1 MPENADTG
9 PGRTGGGLPEGPEPA
24 PDAVEVVEAA
34 HLLRGAS
41 EVVIRHAGQN
51 YRLRITRANKLLL
64 IK

>member
-1 MPENADTG
+1 MKPENADPG
-9 PGRTGGGLPEGPEPA
+9 PGRLEGSAFGPPA
-24 PDAVEVVEAA
+24 AVEVIEAA

-64 IK
+64 VK